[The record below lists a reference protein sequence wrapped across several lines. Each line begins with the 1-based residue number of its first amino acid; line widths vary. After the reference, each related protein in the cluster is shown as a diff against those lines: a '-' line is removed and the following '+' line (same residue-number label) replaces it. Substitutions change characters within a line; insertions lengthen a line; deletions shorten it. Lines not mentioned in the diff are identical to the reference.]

1 LRRNKEI
8 VTVLVLSINFYYHV
22 VTPLFVGNIK
32 EIKPWGV
39 NVPYMILAVIYWTI
53 GGFSLT
59 ASPSDHPYFMLL
71 GAYSLFFGMIQRLF
85 FPATKYF
92 ALQILT
98 LILLSIPISYF
109 QVLASISLT
118 LTEIW
123 ALKDVMT
130 YGGKF
135 PVNLLVLSSPF
146 LSVIAW
152 SLYPQFW
159 VLILPLLTY
168 SLGVNIGV
176 FTATLRTKPVF
187 GRDQLPLLFFL
198 ILSVI
203 IRPLY
208 YFVGVIYLLMIVR
221 TRYKM
226 NLSASVTLFSVFVTP
241 LLALFLGDTLHS
253 FFLGVMAP
261 LFFSCIVYS
270 TSKYNYDYV
279 WFPVLT
285 SFLSYLIRGI
295 SIELSGIVWA
305 ISLLSFL
312 YLVKDNFSLTT
323 LKTGL
328 SSRYLRRR

>member
-1 LRRNKEI
+1 
-8 VTVLVLSINFYYHV
+8 
-22 VTPLFVGNIK
+22 
-32 EIKPWGV
+32 
-39 NVPYMILAVIYWTI
+39 MILAVIYWII
-53 GGFSLT
+53 GGLSLRFN
-59 ASPSDHPYFMLL
+59 PSDHPYFMLL

-98 LILLSIPISYF
+98 LILLSIPIPYF
-109 QVLASISLT
+109 QVLASVSLT
-118 LTEIW
+118 ATEIW

-146 LSVIAW
+146 LSIIGW
-152 SLYPQFW
+152 SLYPHYW
-159 VLILPLLTY
+159 LLILPLITY
-168 SLGVNIGV
+168 TLGVNIGV

-187 GRDQLPLLFFL
+187 GRNQLPLLFFL
-198 ILSVI
+198 VLSVI

-208 YFVGVIYLLMIVR
+208 YFVGVLYLLMIVR
-221 TRYKM
+221 TGYKM
-226 NLSASVTLFSVFVTP
+226 NLSASLTLFSVSVTP
-241 LLALFLGDTLHS
+241 ILALFLGSTLHS

-270 TSKYNYDYV
+270 TSRYNYDYV

-285 SFLSYLIRGI
+285 SFLSYLMRGI
-295 SIELSGIVWA
+295 NIELSGIIWA

-312 YLVKDNFSLTT
+312 YLVKDNLSLTA
-323 LKTGL
+323 LKLGL
-328 SSRYLRRR
+328 SPRYLRRQ